1 MTVNTRRK
9 PFRAA
14 MTALLLAPI
23 LLGTAG
29 APARAQFSEDEIR
42 MGREAAKEIE
52 KEYKVV
58 TDEAI
63 VKRVV
68 DMGQALVKVSSAP
81 KAEFTFKVL
90 AEKEVN
96 AFALP
101 GGFVYVYKGLLDK
114 VESDHELAGV
124 LAHEIVHATH
134 HHTQKILKKQKPFD
148 IASMGVLL
156 AGILS
161 GKDVTGLAQ
170 GVSIL
175 NMAKINGYTIELEKE
190 SDAGGME
197 IMLKSEYNP
206 TGMLTFMERL
216 ARQDARSGAA
226 QVDYGIFRT
235 HPYSEDRAS
244 ALRDRLEKAGVD
256 VSLNRRLVT
265 KSVRVIAEPVT
276 GKEAEAATL
285 KMGSQSVITLAA
297 DGGTSAIER
306 AKAVAERMN
315 QMLDKDLRF
324 NDVDVSK
331 SGTEV
336 MGRDTALI
344 RVSESDAQLAGQ
356 PRARVAEDAAKKIK
370 NVLWS
375 EYLRWNS

>member
-1 MTVNTRRK
+1 MTPNTRRTRWRSLI
-9 PFRAA
+9 P
-14 MTALLLAPI
+14 ALLLAPA
-23 LLGTAG
+23 LLGPV
-29 APARAQFSEDEIR
+29 APARAQFSEEEIR

-52 KEYKVV
+52 SEYKVI
-58 TDEAI
+58 TDEAT

-68 DMGQALVKVSSAP
+68 DIGQALVKVSAAP
-81 KAEFTFKVL
+81 EAEFTFKVL
-90 AEKEVN
+90 AEKDVN

-101 GGFVYVYKGLLDK
+101 GGFVYVFQGLLDK

-134 HHTQKILKKQKPFD
+134 HHSQKILKKQRPWD
-148 IASMGVLL
+148 MASMGVLL

-175 NMAKINGYTIELEKE
+175 NMAKINGYTIDLEKE

-235 HPYSEDRAS
+235 HPISEERAT
-244 ALRDRLEKAGVD
+244 ALRNRLEQAGVN
-256 VSLNRRLVT
+256 VNANRRLVT
-265 KSVRVIAEPVT
+265 NALRAVAEPT
-276 GKEAEAATL
+276 GEDADNATL
-285 KMGSQSVITLAA
+285 KMGTQAIMTLAPE
-297 DGGTSAIER
+297 GETSALDR
-306 AKAVAERMN
+306 ARAVAEHIN
-315 QMLDKDLRF
+315 QQLDRDLRF
-324 NDVDVSK
+324 NDVSVSK

-336 MGRDTALI
+336 VGRGAALI
-344 RVSESDAQLAGQ
+344 RVTESDARLAGQ
-356 PRARVAEDAAKKIK
+356 TRSGLAEDAMKKLK

-375 EYLRWNS
+375 EYLRLNS